1 MSSPNVTVL
10 WDDQSAINTLSTAV
24 EDNLDRPIVMVV
36 SSFDKGP
43 EEWKTRVF
51 GDQFEKL
58 YGSNPSFK
66 KHGQPAIQAANLI
79 NAGGYATIKRVV
91 ANDSKLANIGVVAN
105 VTYSQTDYVDP
116 NTKVNL
122 WEARLP
128 SGTVNRIYSITD
140 PSTGSVVYT
149 KVKVNQ
155 VNLEF
160 QLKSYST
167 ILGNDMDDFTD
178 QFLKDFKSTKAV
190 GNADHYPLFMITPMG
205 RGVSDIR
212 IRIYR
217 DNTDSYP
224 ISYAKY
230 FLEITENDK
239 VLETLSF
246 TLNPYVKVTN
256 VSGKEVNINIQN
268 TIRMRSNQLRCTFF
282 DDEFDKMVDNVSYLL
297 NTSTSTDTTTPFR
310 DSISADEF
318 GKVDILFGTDFY
330 GDKIDYLNIT
340 TNLDNV
346 YGIPLENGSNGSFG
360 DYPIDAPS
368 YTVRVKEAFNG
379 SCEYWCNPDDIYD
392 VDNNR
397 IDAIF
402 DANYPAPVKNAIEQL
417 VTFREDCL
425 YFRDMGLKIKSLAD
439 IRTYMSTNNF
449 IANRFCASYC
459 NSYDVYDPFTA
470 KQISVTV
477 MYHLVRLFVKHFVD
491 GRARPF
497 CGIKYGVILPTDE
510 IIPGTLNFYPKIT
523 PSVDQK
529 AEIDTLRVNYCNYY
543 EGNILAMNSCYTSQT
558 EYTQLTWLHNVLA
571 VQEIIKAIRVI
582 CPKIRYSF
590 TDGDDLV
597 QYKKDIQDNVITR
610 YINNFKS
617 LTIEYTENDKYDSNK
632 IIYAVINVQFRNFV
646 QTEIFKITAIK
657 S

>member
-10 WDDQSAINTLSTAV
+10 WDDQSAINTLSAAV

-43 EEWKTRVF
+43 EEWKARVF

-190 GNADHYPLFMITPMG
+190 GNADHYPLFMIAPMG

-230 FLEITENDK
+230 FLEITENDN

-256 VSGKEVNINIQN
+256 TSGKEV
-268 TIRMRSNQLRCTFF
+268 
-282 DDEFDKMVDNVSYLL
+282 
-297 NTSTSTDTTTPFR
+297 
-310 DSISADEF
+310 IS
-318 GKVDILFGTDFY
+318 
-330 GDKIDYLNIT
+330 
-340 TNLDNV
+340 
-346 YGIPLENGSNGSFG
+346 
-360 DYPIDAPS
+360 
-368 YTVRVKEAFNG
+368 
-379 SCEYWCNPDDIYD
+379 
-392 VDNNR
+392 
-397 IDAIF
+397 
-402 DANYPAPVKNAIEQL
+402 
-417 VTFREDCL
+417 TFRILSVCVL
-425 YFRDMGLKIKSLAD
+425 
-439 IRTYMSTNNF
+439 
-449 IANRFCASYC
+449 
-459 NSYDVYDPFTA
+459 
-470 KQISVTV
+470 IS
-477 MYHLVRLFVKHFVD
+477 
-491 GRARPF
+491 
-497 CGIKYGVILPTDE
+497 
-510 IIPGTLNFYPKIT
+510 
-523 PSVDQK
+523 
-529 AEIDTLRVNYCNYY
+529 
-543 EGNILAMNSCYTSQT
+543 
-558 EYTQLTWLHNVLA
+558 
-571 VQEIIKAIRVI
+571 
-582 CPKIRYSF
+582 
-590 TDGDDLV
+590 
-597 QYKKDIQDNVITR
+597 
-610 YINNFKS
+610 
-617 LTIEYTENDKYDSNK
+617 
-632 IIYAVINVQFRNFV
+632 
-646 QTEIFKITAIK
+646 
-657 S
+657 